1 MLIATVLSL
10 RSIVA
15 SGIFVHYKKC
25 MNGAKILMLGVAY
38 KADIDDLRESPALDI
53 IAMLKAHGAKVTYH
67 DSYVPKVWVG
77 KDAKGEDSFVHSREL
92 TKEVLEESDLVVHY
106 AQGAPSA
113 VQIRS
118 ESLKE
123 LAA

>member
-1 MLIATVLSL
+1 MFGPL
-10 RSIVA
+10 
-15 SGIFVHYKKC
+15 VHY
-25 MNGAKILMLGVAY
+25 
-38 KADIDDLRESPALDI
+38 
-53 IAMLKAHGAKVTYH
+53 H
-67 DSYVPKVWVG
+67 DCYVPKVWVG
-77 KDAKGEDSFVHSREL
+77 KDAKGEDKFVHSREL